1 MALNLTVLLI
11 LGVPSLSPGEI
22 DSGAPLEL
30 HFADGVI

>member
-1 MALNLTVLLI
+1 MALELTVLLI
-11 LGVPSLSPGEI
+11 IGVPSLASGEI